1 MTTSRVTVSVDA
13 TGDHPGEGFRRGV
26 EVAVADVLTER
37 VRQETKWGEQNHPIA
52 PPRDGGLRWH
62 YAHTVG
68 NTALARLGLPT
79 EKAARVACD
88 EAAKAGRV
96 TYGHI
101 LGDEGAEMIYAAAI
115 HGDAS
120 DEVRAEAVQVAAVA
134 LAIVERIDRARAAKG
149 ATRR

>member
-1 MTTSRVTVSVDA
+1 MSETGQRAAVDA
-13 TGDHPGEGFRRGV
+13 
-26 EVAVADVLTER
+26 VLMER
-37 VRQETKWGEQNHPIA
+37 ARQEMRWGEQNHPIA
-52 PPRDGGLRWH
+52 PPRDGGLRWR
-62 YAHTVG
+62 YENEIG

-79 EKAARVACD
+79 EKVARVACE

-101 LGDEGAEMIYAAAI
+101 LVEEVAEMVYAAAI

-120 DEVRAEAVQVAAVA
+120 DEARAEAVQVAAVA

-149 ATRR
+149 GA